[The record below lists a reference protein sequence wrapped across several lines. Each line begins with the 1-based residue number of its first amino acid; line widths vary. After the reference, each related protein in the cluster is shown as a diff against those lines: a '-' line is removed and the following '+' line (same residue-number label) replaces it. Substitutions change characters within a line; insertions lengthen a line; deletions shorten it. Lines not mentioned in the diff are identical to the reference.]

1 MLAYVP
7 PDILTW
13 HCFMQIKM
21 RNVIGYMKT
30 LKVYKV
36 KVSQFEKQQLLCDG
50 CGSNVVHVAKI
61 YEPKI

>member
-21 RNVIGYMKT
+21 RNVIHENPEG
-30 LKVYKV
+30 V
-36 KVSQFEKQQLLCDG
+36 
-50 CGSNVVHVAKI
+50 
-61 YEPKI
+61 